1 MDALE
6 MLAIMVCYCQIIN
19 ELNDSLNLLDRVRSE
34 AENVI

>member
-19 ELNDSLNLLDRVRSE
+19 ELNDSLNRVRSE
-34 AENVI
+34 DENVI